1 MGVLPFLLRYCKN
14 VVANSR
20 ALTAALIRR
29 GYSFV
34 TDGTDNH
41 LSMWDVR
48 PQGQQQP
55 LLTVIDL
62 IDLI

>member
-1 MGVLPFLLRYCKN
+1 MFCFLCLTVETSYCKQ

-20 ALTAALIRR
+20 ALAAALIKR

-48 PQGQQQP
+48 PQG
-55 LLTVIDL
+55 VVGVVYM
-62 IDLI
+62 